1 MDKNGVFESVKNIIA
16 ESLETSENIALNTKF
31 NELSEWSSIIY
42 IMVISAIEEKYDIT
56 LPPEELF
63 DVEDVNGL
71 VDLTLRSL

>member
-1 MDKNGVFESVKNIIA
+1 MDKNSVFESVRNIIA
-16 ESLETSENIALNTKF
+16 ESLETSENIVLNTKF

-71 VDLTLRSL
+71 VDVTLRSL